1 MSGLICMLTC
11 DKNPKNLIFLLPL
24 LLLVTTGGMAQQ
36 STRVGDALDISVLL
50 KGGPAKKRE
59 AFSCLQTGTKVYRFN
74 FEGWFEVASGERELA
89 QGFSQEQIRVS
100 CGRVQVR
107 QIPQPTSSIPSSDT
121 SQRLRR

>member
-59 AFSCLQTGTKVYRFN
+59 AFSRVFKQERKFIDSILKAGLKLPR
-74 FEGWFEVASGERELA
+74 ASGN
-89 QGFSQEQIRVS
+89 
-100 CGRVQVR
+100 
-107 QIPQPTSSIPSSDT
+107 
-121 SQRLRR
+121 